1 MSPCCMQGPS
11 GGSVNFYWLEG
22 GGAVSTHPTMS
33 FCFCTFLH
41 KTLGTGYGGCY
52 IEEGVIEGRKRKALM
67 MRSCPAETCTLM
79 GICKN
84 SLRGGGSEVFMEIGF
99 CLQVYIHQ
107 LQHIPHSITH
117 I

>member
-1 MSPCCMQGPS
+1 
-11 GGSVNFYWLEG
+11 
-22 GGAVSTHPTMS
+22 MS